1 MEVTYLDKD
10 TYHIVNNLNNNSFEV
25 DKSVANIIST
35 LNIKGYT
42 TKYSCS
48 GHYLDNNIKIEKIPK
63 TESTKEELLDFLNE
77 NNLKFIKEDNK
88 RHGLFFIF
96 IIQQ

>member
-48 GHYLDNNIKIEKIPK
+48 GHYLDNNIKIEKY
-63 TESTKEELLDFLNE
+63 
-77 NNLKFIKEDNK
+77 LKQNQLKKNF
-88 RHGLFFIF
+88 
-96 IIQQ
+96 